1 MRQSI
6 LLAIL
11 AMTLVVPPLADA
23 TVRKQSFTGTVR
35 AGDEATLTVSVSPRA
50 RCGIK
55 VVYDTVTSR
64 AGGLGRKSGTTIT
77 WRWRVGTNTNPGRWP
92 VTVDCGKTEE
102 VV

>member
-1 MRQSI
+1 MRHSI

-55 VVYDTVTSR
+55 VVYDTVTSGSSPSPAPFEPATR
-64 AGGLGRKSGTTIT
+64 R
-77 WRWRVGTNTNPGRWP
+77 R
-92 VTVDCGKTEE
+92 
-102 VV
+102 